1 MGEELCVSV
10 CGCATERVS
19 VRLCICVCECVVT
32 TSARH
37 ELCRGDI
44 KVNTACRM
52 LQRLGRQQM
61 ALWQMESLS
70 GKKNGSSRASE
81 TPPII
86 LAKTHTRTHT
96 HASLHLHMSA
106 ICICICVCTYM
117 HTHTHTDVLVHCHI
131 SAICICLCARAR
143 ARAHPHTPPLLSELG
158 WRAVTFPCSEGSLA
172 V

>member
-1 MGEELCVSV
+1 MGEELCLSV
-10 CGCATERVS
+10 CGCVTERVS

-86 LAKTHTRTHT
+86 LAKTHT
-96 HASLHLHMSA
+96 
-106 ICICICVCTYM
+106 C
-117 HTHTHTDVLVHCHI
+117 THTHTLLCTCICLLNASVYVYAHTCTHAHMEVFVHCHI
-131 SAICICLCARAR
+131 SAICICLCARAH
-143 ARAHPHTPPLLSELG
+143 AHTHIHTPLP
-158 WRAVTFPCSEGSLA
+158 F
-172 V
+172 

>member
-10 CGCATERVS
+10 CGCVTERVS

-86 LAKTHTRTHT
+86 LAKTHTCTHT

-106 ICICICVCTYM
+106 KCICICVCTCM
-117 HTHTHTDVLVHCHI
+117 HTHTRRFSYTAIFLLYASVYVHAHTHAHI
-131 SAICICLCARAR
+131 
-143 ARAHPHTPPLLSELG
+143 HTPLP
-158 WRAVTFPCSEGSLA
+158 F
-172 V
+172 

>member
-1 MGEELCVSV
+1 MEEERCVSV
-10 CGCATERVS
+10 CGCVTERVS
-19 VRLCICVCECVVT
+19 VTLCICVCECVAT

-86 LAKTHTRTHT
+86 LAKTHTHTHT
-96 HASLHLHMSA
+96 RFSALAYVCYTHLYMCMHIHA
-106 ICICICVCTYM
+106 
-117 HTHTHTDVLVHCHI
+117 HTHTHRGFRTLPYFCYTHLSMCT
-131 SAICICLCARAR
+131 RTR
-143 ARAHPHTPPLLSELG
+143 THPHTPPLLSELG